1 MVEPKFLADL
11 EADLEADRRRRRW
24 RRGIGIFLM
33 IVGIALA
40 SLAGLCG
47 LFFASYDV
55 LLAATF
61 SGPAIVVG
69 AALAWGGS
77 SLRRSGREGLSAS
90 EADQVAR
97 RFD

>member
-1 MVEPKFLADL
+1 
-11 EADLEADRRRRRW
+11 
-24 RRGIGIFLM
+24 M

-47 LFFASYDV
+47 LFFVSYDA
-55 LLAATF
+55 LLALTF
-61 SGPAIVVG
+61 SGPVIVVG

-77 SLRRSGREGLSAS
+77 SLRRSGRESLSVS

>member
-24 RRGIGIFLM
+24 RRGFDIVLM
-33 IVGIALA
+33 VVGIAVA

-47 LFFASYDV
+47 LFFVSYDA
-55 LLAATF
+55 LLAMTF

-77 SLRRSGREGLSAS
+77 SLRRSAREDLRAG
-90 EADQVAR
+90 EAEKLIQ